1 MQEGERLSGQMKCFR
16 HSFPCGLTASYLCHM
31 VTDSFGGPNEYS
43 YRACVPRFLGFV
55 PLLHT
60 SFFFLCKIQSD
71 FFFFFDRLPMAAPQ
85 PSWEPLELIIVKI
98 LLGNW
103 KHRELGVWCSSLAGC
118 WQIDFITY
126 LSAFL
131 ASVACDPSS
140 HFLLQR
146 NQAWGP
152 WVEPL
157 LQWEVHWKHL

>member
-1 MQEGERLSGQMKCFR
+1 MKCFC
-16 HSFPCGLTASYLCHM
+16 HSFPCGTQ
-31 VTDSFGGPNEYS
+31 
-43 YRACVPRFLGFV
+43 V
-55 PLLHT
+55 PLLCVIRWQGQLWGGQTSTAIGHVFLDSWGLSLLYTLT

-71 FFFFFDRLPMAAPQ
+71 YFFFFDRLPMATPQ

-118 WQIDFITY
+118 WQIDFVTY
-126 LSAFL
+126 LSVFL
-131 ASVACDPSS
+131 ASVDCDPSS

-146 NQAWGP
+146 NKAWGQ
-152 WVEPL
+152 WVEPS